1 MPPSTALK
9 AFESVSV
16 VMVYEPAAEACL
28 YTSDVGSESDRSD
41 SMMSRMSIS
50 ACPEESGT

>member
-9 AFESVSV
+9 ILVSVSV
-16 VMVYEPAAEACL
+16 AIVYEPAAEACL
-28 YTSDVGSESDRSD
+28 YTSDEGSESDRSD
-41 SMMSRMSIS
+41 SIMSRMSIS